1 MELGTDLVVY
11 LFFIH
16 SYYYSVIIFLV
27 FLHIV
32 LVSIENKFLYL
43 PNFFY
48 SIIIILLNFLIVF
61 YRYFKKSYKVCL
73 LKFRIF
79 LTLNEIKY
87 QFFKW

>member
-43 PNFFY
+43 PIFFPL
-48 SIIIILLNFLIVF
+48 IIIILLNFF
-61 YRYFKKSYKVCL
+61 NC
-73 LKFRIF
+73 F
-79 LTLNEIKY
+79 L
-87 QFFKW
+87 